1 VTKPQVTALYLLPFG
16 AILVL
21 VTRPPRVGRDV
32 LARRW
37 RLHHRVRL
45 RMDCRRMVV
54 RQARGGHPVSAL
66 NVLVTVLVVVILV
79 LLVMR
84 LL

>member
-1 VTKPQVTALYLLPFG
+1 
-16 AILVL
+16 
-21 VTRPPRVGRDV
+21 
-32 LARRW
+32 
-37 RLHHRVRL
+37 
-45 RMDCRRMVV
+45 MDCRRMVV

>member
-1 VTKPQVTALYLLPFG
+1 MFAVTLWLIAGAFIVGCGCGWTAG
-16 AILVL
+16 AWWYG
-21 VTRPPRVGRDV
+21 RP
-32 LARRW
+32 
-37 RLHHRVRL
+37 
-45 RMDCRRMVV
+45 
-54 RQARGGHPVSAL
+54 RGGHPVSAL